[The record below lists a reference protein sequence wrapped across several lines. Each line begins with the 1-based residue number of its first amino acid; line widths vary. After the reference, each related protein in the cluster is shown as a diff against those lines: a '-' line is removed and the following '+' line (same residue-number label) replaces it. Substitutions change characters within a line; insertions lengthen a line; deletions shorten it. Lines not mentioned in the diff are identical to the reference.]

1 MNGIRFRVDGAG
13 VTIAADA
20 ILADGNDLAALKE
33 DRNMIVGGVFAC
45 ITILLTQNVGVEEF
59 MKPGR
64 KHLCHRWMFGPFVG
78 RDRGH
83 QILVAV
89 VSGPAIVTRLL
100 FAIIARLLFT
110 VILFAIVFGPT
121 VAAFI

>member
-1 MNGIRFRVDGAG
+1 MNGIGFRVDGTG
-13 VTIAADA
+13 VTMTGNA
-20 ILADGNDLAALKE
+20 ILADGNDLATLKE

-45 ITILLTQNVGVEEF
+45 ITILLTQNIGVEEF

-89 VSGPAIVTRLL
+89 VSGPSIVPRLLLAIVACLL
-100 FAIIARLLFT
+100 FAVIFGLTTIAT
-110 VILFAIVFGPT
+110 E
-121 VAAFI
+121 AAL

>member
-1 MNGIRFRVDGAG
+1 MNGVGFRVYGAG
-13 VTIAADA
+13 VTMTGNA

-64 KHLCHRWMFGPFVG
+64 KHLCHRWMFDPLLDVTE
-78 RDRGH
+78 
-83 QILVAV
+83 
-89 VSGPAIVTRLL
+89 AIK
-100 FAIIARLLFT
+100 F
-110 VILFAIVFGPT
+110 
-121 VAAFI
+121 